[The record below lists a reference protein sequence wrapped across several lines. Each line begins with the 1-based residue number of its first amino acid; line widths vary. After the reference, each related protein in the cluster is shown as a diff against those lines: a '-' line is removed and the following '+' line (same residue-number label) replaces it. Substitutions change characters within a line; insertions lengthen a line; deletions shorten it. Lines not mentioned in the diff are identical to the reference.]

1 MSKFDK
7 PSLMMEKCNVVEEG
21 RTPKSSA
28 AISEIIDE
36 GVEAFMKKTGDVKP
50 EAKPKETPDEEGK
63 RN

>member
-1 MSKFDK
+1 
-7 PSLMMEKCNVVEEG
+7 MMEKCNVVEEG